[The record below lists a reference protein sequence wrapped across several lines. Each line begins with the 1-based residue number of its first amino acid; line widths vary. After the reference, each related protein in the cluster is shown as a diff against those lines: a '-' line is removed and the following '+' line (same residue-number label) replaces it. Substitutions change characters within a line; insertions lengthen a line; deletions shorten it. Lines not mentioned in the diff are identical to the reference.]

1 MLYISTHQ
9 DLCRVFYEILE
20 SDKVGTFRQAS
31 LPGSIPSFW
40 SDRSFEMSVDL
51 KEHFVDV
58 DAQHGTVALVGASK
72 TTLGVPLEIWI
83 HIFRVLKKRTKDI
96 KSIRQACR
104 TFDYAASPFLVPN
117 VYFSYCQRDL
127 ARLEEIANHPVFSR
141 YVTSLVYD
149 SRLYE
154 ESLAHSKQDYFR
166 GIDFELKGQT
176 SWIIEITRLGYRKYN
191 LAVER
196 QQQLRN
202 SASAFLNLSQSVSS
216 MPQLHEVKVVGDM
229 NWRRPF
235 RSDDTSTDRR
245 SNGERILLP
254 RVASILTMTN
264 PSKAEEHAVMW
275 RQTMVD
281 FFQTLYEPRIAR
293 QLRIIKTVGIQA
305 PVQFWNELTVA
316 LPYPSFN
323 IKGANVEFERL
334 EELYLTIGSGCRD
347 DSADTWNQLWP
358 HNPSPEAQE
367 MLSCRLGRIFS
378 AAQHLQVLLLEFN
391 PVGLEAGDGL
401 NVYEMFGM

>member
-1 MLYISTHQ
+1 
-9 DLCRVFYEILE
+9 
-20 SDKVGTFRQAS
+20 
-31 LPGSIPSFW
+31 
-40 SDRSFEMSVDL
+40 MSVDL
-51 KEHFVDV
+51 KEYVVDV
-58 DAQHGTVALVGASK
+58 DAQNGTVALVGANK
-72 TTLGVPLEIWI
+72 AMLGVPLEIWI

-127 ARLEEIANHPVFSR
+127 ARLEEIANHPVFSK
-141 YVTSLVYD
+141 YVTTLVYD

-176 SWIIEITRLGYRKYN
+176 SWILEITRLGYRKYN

-196 QQQLRN
+196 QRQLRN
-202 SASAFLNLSQSVSS
+202 SGSAFLNLSQAVSS

-235 RSDDTSTDRR
+235 RGDDASTDRR

-254 RVASILTMTN
+254 RVASIFTMTE
-264 PSKAEEHAVMW
+264 PSKAEEHTVMW
-275 RQTMVD
+275 RQTMMD

-293 QLRIIKTVGIQA
+293 QLRIIKAVGIEA
-305 PVQFWNELTVA
+305 PVYFWNQLTVA
-316 LPYPSFN
+316 LPYPSFH
-323 IKGANVEFERL
+323 IKGAKVQFERL
-334 EELYLTIGSGCRD
+334 EELYLTLGSGHRD
-347 DSADTWNQLWP
+347 ESANIWNQFGLQDQ
-358 HNPSPEAQE
+358 SAEAQE
-367 MLSCRLGRIFS
+367 MLSCRLGRVFS
-378 AAQHLQVLLLEFN
+378 AAQNLQVLLLEFN
-391 PVGLEAGDGL
+391 PVGLEEGAGL
-401 NVYEMFGM
+401 NVYEMFSM